1 MKKQDSA
8 ASVESFEQFLIARL
22 ALFERRMTIRWG
34 LMLVAVA
41 GLSLGAAKLLF

>member
-8 ASVESFEQFLIARL
+8 ASAESPVQRL
-22 ALFERRMTIRWG
+22 LDRLDLFERRMTIRLG

-41 GLSLGAAKLLF
+41 GLSLGIAKLLF